1 MQPREILTYPL
12 TKEQFWTEFR
22 HFVEY
27 FRNLGICDC
36 SVLFGFAWGNEYYPS
51 SEWTP
56 EIMPLEKLEEKILEI
71 ERRGIGE
78 FGYNDVFIELA
89 DVEFR
94 FCNDTDIH
102 IKFDAHEKLIED
114 FYSRWKMMGYS
125 PAEWIKNQK
134 NGPGE
139 LVRGGKLNV

>member
-1 MQPREILTYPL
+1 MRQREILTYPL
-12 TKEQFWTEFR
+12 TKQQFWTELR

-27 FRNLGICDC
+27 FRNVGIIDC
-36 SVLFGFAWGNEYYPS
+36 SVCFGFAWGNEYYPGPD
-51 SEWTP
+51 WTP
-56 EIMPLEKLEEKILEI
+56 EVIALDKLEEKILQI
-71 ERRGIGE
+71 ERRGLGE
-78 FGYNDVFIELA
+78 FGHDDVFVELA

-102 IKFDAHEKLIED
+102 IGFDRHNALIED
-114 FYSRWKMMGYS
+114 FYGRWEKMGYS